1 MERSLKEKIGY
12 MNYLG
17 LKLADLIDQNII
29 DYNKLTDKESE
40 LIYTVADGLSEDY
53 VIRNITGQCSLKSML
68 ENSLEVLENYVDNKI
83 QGLIVIFEKYQI
95 TGGVTNRWVK
105 KNHTHI
111 TI

>member
-1 MERSLKEKIGY
+1 MKKSLKEKVDY
-12 MNYLG
+12 MNHLG
-17 LKLADLIDQNII
+17 LKLADLIDENVI

-83 QGLIVIFEKYQI
+83 RGLTAIFEKYAI
-95 TGGVTNRWVK
+95 TV
-105 KNHTHI
+105 
-111 TI
+111 

>member
-1 MERSLKEKIGY
+1 MEKSLKEKVGY
-12 MNYLG
+12 MNHLG
-17 LKLADLIDQNII
+17 LKLADLIDAGKI

-83 QGLIVIFEKYQI
+83 EGLTAIFEKYQI
-95 TGGVTNRWVK
+95 TGGNE
-105 KNHTHI
+105 
-111 TI
+111 